1 MDFAQAQQDVL
12 HWMQSFVEQP
22 HPALAGWAPCPY
34 ARQARAANR
43 VRIEPGRVDPYWDLM
58 HIDIGDLDVLVLVYD
73 PVTISAAD
81 FDQQVAAVNRACL
94 VGRDLLALAD
104 HPDLPEVVN
113 GVTMNQGRWAL
124 ALVQPLAKLNAHAR
138 LLADRGYY
146 EGWPEDYL
154 ATLFEN
160 RQDPRS

>member
-12 HWMQSFVEQP
+12 HWIEHFVEQP
-22 HPALAGWAPCPY
+22 HPGLAGWAPCPY

-43 VRIEPGRVDPYWDLM
+43 VRIEPGRVNPYCDLM
-58 HIDIGDLDVLVLVYD
+58 HIDISDLDVVVLVYD
-73 PVTISAAD
+73 PAAIVGTD
-81 FDQQVAAVNRACL
+81 FDQQVTAVNRAFL

-146 EGWPEDYL
+146 LGWPDEYL
-154 ATLFEN
+154 ATLFDH